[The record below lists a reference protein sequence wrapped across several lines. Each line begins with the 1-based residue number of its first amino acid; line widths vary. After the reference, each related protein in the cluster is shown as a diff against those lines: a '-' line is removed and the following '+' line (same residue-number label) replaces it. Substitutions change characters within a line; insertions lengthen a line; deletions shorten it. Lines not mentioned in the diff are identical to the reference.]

1 MQILAQTSLP
11 TKYGTFQMIALESGF
26 KDFPHIVLTTQKLD
40 LNKPLA
46 LRIHSEC
53 MTGDVFGS
61 WRCDCGDQLD
71 YSMRQIAAQGGVL
84 VYLRQEGRGIG
95 LVAKMRAYNLQ
106 DQGMDTYQ
114 ANIELG
120 YHQDQREFSLAVEVL
135 EHLGITQV
143 KLLTNNPDKIKTF
156 EGTSVQVVER
166 LPIEIQSNAVNE
178 DYLKTKKNVRGHL
191 FDQFS

>member
-26 KDFPHIVLTTQKLD
+26 KDFPHIVLTTGELD
-40 LNKPLA
+40 LEKPQS

-61 WRCDCGDQLD
+61 SRCDCGDQLA
-71 YSMRQIAAQGGVL
+71 YSMGQIAAQGGIL
-84 VYLRQEGRGIG
+84 IYLRQEGRGIG
-95 LVAKMRAYNLQ
+95 LVAKMQAYNLQ
-106 DQGMDTYQ
+106 DRGMDTYE
-114 ANIELG
+114 ANVELG

-135 EHLGITQV
+135 EHLGISQV
-143 KLLTNNPDKIKTF
+143 RLLTNNPEKIKTF
-156 EGTSVQVVER
+156 DGTSITVVER
-166 LPIEIQSNAVNE
+166 LPIEIKSNAVNE
-178 DYLKTKKNVRGHL
+178 DYLKTKKNIMGHF